1 MNTAILKILN
11 QHAEEAALIWSQR
24 DHAIG
29 APHYD
34 LEDLAKLENRVE
46 AHIDGLRIAGEAGW
60 EVVKEE
66 LGWQEPGEVF
76 TAAVLAFESNDPDRI
91 EEVLEIGAGEIE
103 LSRGVISALGWT
115 TYEQARPHIEAL
127 LASDDPMRR
136 RIGIAAAAIHRK
148 DPGEALKAALVDEDT
163 ALRAR
168 ALRAVGELG
177 RLDLLLPCRAN
188 FAADDEPCRFWA
200 VWSAALLGEMTAVLP
215 LREIALGAGPLAER
229 AADMA
234 ARRMPLANALVWHKE
249 LSNDS
254 TRLRLAAKVAG
265 AIGDPVLVP
274 WLIEMMSNDEIAR
287 PVGEAFTMIT
297 GVDLAYDDLERDW
310 PEDFQAGPTENPEDE
325 DVSMDAD
332 EDLPWPDQQLVG
344 GWWKSNSSGF
354 SAGTRH
360 LLGKPMTPESLHEAL
375 TSGRQRQRAA
385 AALELSLLQPGR
397 PLFDV
402 RAPGFRQTCLLTPS

>member
-1 MNTAILKILN
+1 MNVIQIVVG
-11 QHAEEAALIWSQR
+11 QHIEEAALLWPMR
-24 DHAIG
+24 DDAAR

-34 LEDLAKLENRVE
+34 LKDLAELDDRVE
-46 AHIDGLRIAGEAGW
+46 AHIDGLRMAGDAGW
-60 EVVKEE
+60 EIVKEE
-66 LGWQEPGEVF
+66 VGWQEAGEVF
-76 TAAVLAFESNDPDRI
+76 TGALLAFESNDADRI
-91 EEVLEIGAGEIE
+91 EEVLEVGAGEIE
-103 LSRGVISALGWT
+103 LARGVISALGWMS
-115 TYEQARPHIEAL
+115 YERAQPHVQAL
-127 LASDDPMRR
+127 LAADDPMRR

-148 DPGEALKAALVDEDT
+148 DPGEALKAALGDEDT

-168 ALRAVGELG
+168 ALRSVGELG
-177 RLDLLLPCRAN
+177 RLDLLLACRAN

-200 VWSAALLGEMTAVLP
+200 PWSAALLGEMTAVLP
-215 LREIALGAGPLAER
+215 LREIALAGGPLAER

-234 ARRMPLANALVWHKE
+234 ARRMPPANALVWQKE
-249 LSNDS
+249 FSNDQ

-274 WLIEMMSNDEIAR
+274 WLIEMMSNDDIAR

>member
-1 MNTAILKILN
+1 MSAIPIVVG
-11 QHAEEAALIWSQR
+11 QHVEEAALLWPMR
-24 DHAIG
+24 DDAVR

-34 LEDLAKLENRVE
+34 LDDLAKLDDRVE
-46 AHIDGLRIAGEAGW
+46 SHLDGLRIAGDAGW
-60 EVVKEE
+60 QVVKEE

-76 TAAVLAFESNDPDRI
+76 TAALLAFESKDPERI
-91 EEVLEIGAGEIE
+91 EEVLEVGAGEIE
-103 LSRGVISALGWT
+103 LARGVISALGWM

-136 RIGIAAAAIHRK
+136 RIGIAAAAIHRQ
-148 DPGEALKAALVDEDT
+148 DPGEALKAALGDEDT
-163 ALRAR
+163 TLRAR
-168 ALRAVGELG
+168 ALRAAGELG
-177 RLDLLLPCRAN
+177 RGDVLSLVKGCVGHEDPGV
-188 FAADDEPCRFWA
+188 RFWA
-200 VWSAALLGEMTAVLP
+200 AWSASLLGEMTAILP
-215 LREIALGAGPLAER
+215 LQEIALGGGPLAKR

-234 ARRMPLANALVWHKE
+234 ARRMPPANALVWHKE
-249 LSNDS
+249 LANDP

-274 WLIEMMSNDEIAR
+274 WLIEMMSNDGHAR

-310 PEDFQAGPTENPEDE
+310 PEDFEAGPTENPEDE

-360 LLGKPMTPESLHEAL
+360 LLGKPITPESLHEAL